1 VTAHHDR
8 GHHDHGPARGLSLE
22 RGTDHAHHHLGHT
35 HGHPH
40 SEASLGIALLI
51 TLGFGLIEA
60 VAGWISGSLALL
72 SDAAHMVTDAS
83 ALGLAALAARF
94 ARRPPTARLS
104 YGLVRLEML
113 AALANG
119 LLMLVLVG
127 FIAHEAW
134 QRFDTPH
141 PVQGGMVLAVA
152 ALGLAVNLFIA
163 WRLSRDASN
172 LNVRA
177 AMLHVMGDALGSVA
191 ALVSGAVI
199 LATGWMTIDPLLSL
213 LVSGLILFST
223 WRLLS
228 ETVHALL
235 EGVPAHI
242 DLAQVGASLA
252 ALTDVRRVHDLHVW
266 TLSSGTVALSA
277 HLELE
282 SLQRWPALL
291 AAARRVL
298 RERHGIAHV
307 TLQPEVGGK
316 ESGVRG

>member
-1 VTAHHDR
+1 MSAHHPP
-8 GHHDHGPARGLSLE
+8 HHPAHGLSLE
-22 RGTDHAHHHLGHT
+22 RGTDHAHHHLGHA

-40 SEASLGIALLI
+40 AEASLGVALLV
-51 TLGFGLIEA
+51 TLGFGLVEA
-60 VAGWISGSLALL
+60 VAGWLSGSLALL
-72 SDAAHMVTDAS
+72 SDAGHMVTDAS

-94 ARRPPTARLS
+94 AKRPPTARLS

-113 AALANG
+113 AALVNG
-119 LLMLVLVG
+119 LFMLLLVG

-134 QRFDTPH
+134 QRFDAPR
-141 PVQGGMVLAVA
+141 PVQGGVVLVVA

-163 WRLSRDASN
+163 WRLSRNASN

-199 LATGWMTIDPLLSL
+199 LATGWSTIDPLLSL
-213 LVSGLILFST
+213 LVAGLILFST

-235 EGVPAHI
+235 EGVPSHI
-242 DLAQVGASLA
+242 DLERVGKDLA
-252 ALTDVRRVHDLHVW
+252 ALADVRRVHDLHVW

-282 SLQRWPALL
+282 SLARWPALL
-291 AAARRVL
+291 AAARLML

-307 TLQPEVGGK
+307 TLQPEAQ
-316 ESGVRG
+316 SPS